1 MNVAGA
7 MVFFSGVGEYLE
19 VALLRR
25 EPIVSF
31 CLVAVWRLGK

>member
-7 MVFFSGVGEYLE
+7 MVDFSGFEECFE

-31 CLVAVWRLGK
+31 